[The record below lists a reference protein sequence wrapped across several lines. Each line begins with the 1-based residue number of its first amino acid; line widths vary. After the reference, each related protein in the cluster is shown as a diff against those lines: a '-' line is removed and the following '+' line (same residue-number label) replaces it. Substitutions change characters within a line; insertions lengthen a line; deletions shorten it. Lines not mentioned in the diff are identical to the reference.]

1 MNTGGTAPMNMALI
15 VAIVSVATIGGF
27 MFGYDSGVING
38 TQEGLE
44 RAFDLSELGTGFNV
58 GAILLGCAVGA
69 FAAGRMADIIGRR
82 SVMMIAAVLFVIS
95 ALGAGGATSSMLF
108 ILARFIGGVG
118 VGAASVLSPVYISE
132 VTPAGIRGRL
142 SSVQQIMIITGI
154 TGAFLANY
162 ALAHWAGGSTATF
175 WWELP
180 TWRWM
185 FWAQVIP
192 SLIYFFALLFIPESP
207 RYLVFK
213 KREAE
218 AEQVLGRL
226 FGPAEARRK
235 VAEIRASLAIDH
247 QPKLKD
253 LVDPRTGRLARV
265 VWAGIGLAVF
275 QQLVGINIIYYYGSV
290 LWQSVGFSE
299 DDALKINILSGVL
312 GILACLATFA
322 LIDRIGR
329 KPLLLIGSAGM
340 AVTLTIMAASFA
352 TGSLVD
358 GTLQLSGNAGLA
370 ALLAANVYVVF
381 FNLSWG
387 PVMWV
392 MLGEMFPNQMRGSGL
407 AVSGLAQWLANF
419 AVSVSFPALAASIGL
434 LVTYGFFAASAV
446 VSFFFVRA
454 LVHETRGME
463 LEAMRA

>member
-1 MNTGGTAPMNMALI
+1 
-15 VAIVSVATIGGF
+15 
-27 MFGYDSGVING
+27 
-38 TQEGLE
+38 
-44 RAFDLSELGTGFNV
+44 
-58 GAILLGCAVGA
+58 
-69 FAAGRMADIIGRR
+69 
-82 SVMMIAAVLFVIS
+82 
-95 ALGAGGATSSMLF
+95 
-108 ILARFIGGVG
+108 
-118 VGAASVLSPVYISE
+118 
-132 VTPAGIRGRL
+132 
-142 SSVQQIMIITGI
+142 
-154 TGAFLANY
+154 
-162 ALAHWAGGSTATF
+162 
-175 WWELP
+175 
-180 TWRWM
+180 M

-213 KREAE
+213 RREAE

-226 FGPAEARRK
+226 FGAAEARRK
-235 VAEIRASLAIDH
+235 VAEIRASLASDH

-253 LVDPRTGRLARV
+253 LVDPATGRLARV

-312 GILACLATFA
+312 GILACLATFV

-370 ALLAANVYVVF
+370 ALLAANAYVVF

>member
-1 MNTGGTAPMNMALI
+1 
-15 VAIVSVATIGGF
+15 
-27 MFGYDSGVING
+27 
-38 TQEGLE
+38 
-44 RAFDLSELGTGFNV
+44 
-58 GAILLGCAVGA
+58 
-69 FAAGRMADIIGRR
+69 
-82 SVMMIAAVLFVIS
+82 
-95 ALGAGGATSSMLF
+95 
-108 ILARFIGGVG
+108 
-118 VGAASVLSPVYISE
+118 
-132 VTPAGIRGRL
+132 
-142 SSVQQIMIITGI
+142 
-154 TGAFLANY
+154 
-162 ALAHWAGGSTATF
+162 
-175 WWELP
+175 
-180 TWRWM
+180 
-185 FWAQVIP
+185 
-192 SLIYFFALLFIPESP
+192 
-207 RYLVFK
+207 
-213 KREAE
+213 
-218 AEQVLGRL
+218 
-226 FGPAEARRK
+226 
-235 VAEIRASLAIDH
+235 
-247 QPKLKD
+247 
-253 LVDPRTGRLARV
+253 
-265 VWAGIGLAVF
+265 
-275 QQLVGINIIYYYGSV
+275 
-290 LWQSVGFSE
+290 VGFSE